1 MQLLSQNLLPLT
13 DFKAHA
19 ADVVT
24 RLRNDGQPII
34 LTQNGRSAAVLL
46 SPAAFDALISRDRRH
61 IEAGL
66 ADLDAGRT
74 VDEATVAAH
83 VEARIR
89 AVEAR

>member
-1 MQLLSQNLLPLT
+1 MQVLSQNLLPLT

-19 ADVVT
+19 ADVVM

-46 SPAAFDALISRDRRH
+46 SPAAFDALISRDRHH

-66 ADLDAGRT
+66 ADLDAGRV
-74 VDEATVAAH
+74 VDEDEVAAY
-83 VEARIR
+83 VESRIKATESR
-89 AVEAR
+89 